1 MPEEIIFYLKVTT
14 RNDQFYGEF
23 PEIPY
28 IVDMASLEFEPL
40 IDMATMALS
49 HYLKMY
55 PEDKIL
61 AKKYE
66 GQEYI
71 PIKVVL

>member
-1 MPEEIIFYLKVTT
+1 MPEEIIFYLKITT
-14 RNDQFYGEF
+14 KNNRFYGEF

-28 IVDMASLEFEPL
+28 IVDMVSLEFEPL
-40 IDMATMALS
+40 IDVATVTLN

-55 PEDKIL
+55 PEDKNL